1 MRYLPMPYDERY
13 PLKDYLNSINLNKN
27 DLMGEDS
34 DPAWKS
40 KYPAYI
46 INKCMSH
53 HMNTVMYANEMNQ
66 YSFLDSK
73 MQYDFYIH
81 IVRPR
86 RRFSPWGK
94 KQKIDD
100 LDLVKRYYGYSTDKA
115 IQALR
120 ILSPNQIDYIKD
132 KLNKGGKK

>member
-1 MRYLPMPYDERY
+1 MAYDDRY
-13 PLKDYLNSINLNKN
+13 PLSAYLNSINLDKKSVFKTEDPGWEKN
-27 DLMGEDS
+27 
-34 DPAWKS
+34 
-40 KYPAYI
+40 YPPYI

-53 HMNTVMYANEMNQ
+53 HMDTVMYANEMNQ
-66 YSFLDSK
+66 YSFLDSE

>member
-1 MRYLPMPYDERY
+1 MSYDDRY
-13 PLKDYLNSINLNKN
+13 PLSAYLNSINLNKKSVL
-27 DLMGEDS
+27 DTD
-34 DPAWKS
+34 DPGWEKN
-40 KYPAYI
+40 YPPYI

-53 HMNTVMYANEMNQ
+53 HMDTVMYANEMNQ

-81 IVRPR
+81 IVRPK